1 MLDHDASNV
10 IALFARY
17 CAVCDRPI
25 SRGQRFVVC
34 STPDGPR
41 DVHAECMGG
50 AEIQPPP
57 PEGGSPVALAA

>member
-1 MLDHDASNV
+1 MPELSNV

-25 SRGQRFVVC
+25 SRGQRFVAC
-34 STPDGPR
+34 PTLDGPR

-50 AEIQPPP
+50 VEIQPPP